1 MSARSI
7 PILFLKSFPDHKGR
21 PGQRGGSL
29 PKSSSEIDGDK
40 SHGARLPSSADISSL
55 KEARQYWLAHF
66 GGKTCRSTIHRKSGE
81 SVVDVYFD
89 PDNTH
94 AYTEK
99 KDRQNPGAGRQ
110 FSVRRAVLMSRI
122 LETIERPTV
131 TLESKGKTDLFFEKV
146 EANTHQCVALRWSDA
161 RGRYEFASAHIW
173 TDEELKQA
181 RRPPERGGLRGA
193 PIRGKRKS
201 PMQKAIG
208 PCSTVAVLESSD
220 SGILEDYPGDAR
232 CGGRSRHDESL
243 FFVADLVKALY
254 PDQEWTTVDVLQP
267 ITLVFPN
274 GHSYTLQAGE
284 YSFADNLLIKALEP
298 GQRWITVRPHG
309 DDSKGIPVLVQ
320 EHKPGS
326 GVFSVVA
333 GAGGRLNYL
342 KLRGIRPES
351 SYKEQARE
359 RQTQKRL
366 EAKEQKKR
374 DKENGLTENK
384 QAAKAAVRSQKLQK
398 QQDFIKTVADAMGW
412 QDHEFDESK
421 HAHLSDAAKNK
432 ARDQHHRELLKRA
445 HEAVNLQRDR
455 LVSDHEARDE
465 AGLGGVP
472 LTTEDA
478 DKLSVADLDP
488 VKPPSGGLGFS
499 TDYTARAEA
508 AGADEQAVKTEAAQV
523 KAAREA
529 DKTEAQKAG
538 AEKRKETA
546 EAIKEELETVR
557 DKPDTEVKAKLID
570 AKQAVAL
577 LKAQKALKLA
587 EKQASKAEKDIDKS
601 DRIKTYNLEVGGEDP
616 DLDTKVAEDLENN
629 LRTMRT
635 RAFLSETAGK
645 DDRLTRHVGAGAFNS
660 INALALAAGGDALV
674 DRSVVDVLG
683 IAGAAQ
689 VLARRLHNDLD
700 PREMERITEGFAN
713 FHVNHYMDT
722 AQAALDQAK
731 ELQQEAKGIELGE
744 AGDGHDLAAG
754 KELMR
759 KRLDALAESD
769 KILGTALGEME
780 ANAAL
785 VMALRQGRTDK
796 PFEVPLG
803 GMGDEDAIRQARA
816 IGLKPG
822 DYQIDKINGV
832 QVLTVT
838 PDGLDR
844 LAKPVDREDL
854 QRVRRNLDII
864 EGKQDEDNWLPLG
877 VANRPDLGMPDLKPG
892 VAPQLAEA
900 FRPGDNLEQS
910 LRDYIGGRTADGDT
924 PADILVDIQSQTFY
938 DQAGAD
944 RYAEYM
950 AALDKVAPLK
960 DEKGKPRRAE
970 ALTPEFQKM
979 ADEFTQSRY
988 GAKLSPLHRQQFA
1001 IDEKSVDALHRA
1013 LSAEPSGVAAYKPIG
1028 ELTNQ
1033 DQRALREF
1041 FYKNVAKEDPEAE
1054 SLRLRL
1060 ERVEKEEP
1068 EKEVED
1074 MFGEMSENPDWRE
1087 WKARR
1092 DTIAEQVNA
1101 ASLTWDKYTKLMRG
1115 NTNAYAAL
1123 QDLIRSKVSREFADN
1138 YNRLSPTS
1146 PLKVGRE
1153 VIRNNLNHLDA
1164 VDPQARDARLE
1175 KERALIDSL
1184 RNREGG
1190 KYAEG
1195 SVSDKLDAA
1204 RERQEAFGQ
1213 AQMGLFGGDDD
1224 LFGDDGKK
1232 VEEKPLGTDERHTL
1246 GHAAEGQIA
1255 RMMEIV
1261 GRNFKPGQ
1269 PVKLWQPSMNGSG
1282 IARQRAVKLID
1293 ANKRVML
1300 AAGVGSGK
1308 TAIGLGA
1315 FTHLQQQGKAKR
1327 GIFLVPS
1334 TVQGQF
1340 AGEALRYLDPNANGG
1355 KGFNWHI
1362 EPGASRNERIKSYKN
1377 QDHHFGVYTHAAFRD
1392 DMLHLGAKQAGI
1404 TESEM
1409 SDRLSKMIPKAR
1421 QDWIK
1426 SVMDKEGINYDYLMV
1441 DEGHDLLNRQGK
1453 ENSAMA
1459 NVIDS
1464 LSYQTPY
1471 YVNATAEGGFKN
1483 DVSEV
1488 FDTLAKMDPDR
1499 YTDRAAFMRRYGP
1512 NTESAK
1518 EGLRRE
1524 LARYF
1529 YPSNVDPGVK
1539 ADQRT
1544 ETIPLSEVQKTELKN
1559 IDRLVAKARIARME
1573 GRVDLDSLRSL
1584 SPSSFDGVPKEQHE
1598 IVGKSL
1604 NSGLGML
1611 KAAAQKRIIDDHPQS
1626 AKLDWI
1632 SRHASDRRGKPGVV
1646 FAHSLEAVKNIAT
1659 RLESEGHRVVT
1670 LTGADSAKE
1679 KDKKR
1684 LAFNPESGDASADI
1698 LIASDAGSV
1707 GLNLQSG
1714 RWLANYD
1721 TPSTAKTWRQRI
1733 GRIHR
1738 TGQHNDVEILDAIG
1752 DHPTEHAA
1760 RDRLKKKDQMRQLV
1774 TSPLES
1780 LDETGLAFY
1789 LRRRQENDN

>member
-803 GMGDEDAIRQARA
+803 AIGDEDAIRQVRA

-838 PDGLDR
+838 PEGLDR

-854 QRVRRNLDII
+854 ARVRRNLDII
-864 EGKQDEDNWLPLG
+864 EGRHDEENWLPLG

-892 VAPQLAEA
+892 VAPRLAEP
-900 FRPGDNLEQS
+900 FRLGDDLEQS

-924 PADILVDIQSQTFY
+924 PADILADIQSQTFY

-988 GAKLSPLHRQQFA
+988 GSKLSPLHRQQFT
-1001 IDEKSVDALHRA
+1001 IDENSVDALHRA

-1028 ELTNQ
+1028 ELTNP

-1054 SLRLRL
+1054 SLRHRL

-1087 WKARR
+1087 WKAQR
-1092 DTIAEQVNA
+1092 DTLAEQVNA

-1190 KYAEG
+1190 RYAAG
-1195 SVSDKLDAA
+1195 SVADKLDAA

-1213 AQMGLFGGDDD
+1213 AQMGLFGGEDD
-1224 LFGDDGKK
+1224 LFGDDTKK
-1232 VEEKPLGTDERHTL
+1232 VEDKPLGTDERYTL

-1255 RMMEIV
+1255 RMMAIV
-1261 GRNFKPGQ
+1261 GPNFKPGK
-1269 PVKLWQPSMNGSG
+1269 PTKLWQPSMNGSG
-1282 IARQRAVKLID
+1282 IARQRAIKHIV
-1293 ANKRVML
+1293 ANKRTVL
-1300 AAGVGSGK
+1300 AAGVGTGK
-1308 TAIGLGA
+1308 SLIGLGA
-1315 FTHLQQQGKAKR
+1315 FTHLHGLGQAKR
-1327 GIFLVPS
+1327 GLFLVPS
-1334 TVQGQF
+1334 AVQSQF
-1340 AGEALRYLDPNANGG
+1340 SGEALRYLEPG
-1355 KGFNWHI
+1355 KFNWHI
-1362 EPGASRNERIKSYKN
+1362 EPGASQAERIAAYK
-1377 QDHHFGVYTHAAFRD
+1377 DPSKHFAVMTHAGFRD
-1392 DMLHLGAKQAGI
+1392 DMIHLGAKHAGI
-1404 TESEM
+1404 SEKAM
-1409 SDRLSKMIPKAR
+1409 AERLGEMKPAEKRAWAKA
-1421 QDWIK
+1421 
-1426 SVMDKEGINYDYLMV
+1426 VMDKEGINFDYLNV
-1441 DEGHDLLNRQGK
+1441 DEGDNLLNRQGK
-1453 ENSAMA
+1453 ENSTMA
-1459 NVIDS
+1459 NVVDS
-1464 LSYQTPY
+1464 VSAHTPY
-1471 YVNATAEGGFKN
+1471 YVSASADPVKN
-1483 DVSEV
+1483 SVDEA
-1488 FDTLAKMDPDR
+1488 FDLLSKMDPER
-1499 YTDRAAFMRRYGP
+1499 YSDRAAFMRRYGP
-1512 NTESAK
+1512 NTKSAK

-1524 LARYF
+1524 LARHWF
-1529 YPSNVDPGVK
+1529 PSSIALGVK
-1539 ADQRT
+1539 ADKRE
-1544 ETIPLSEVQKTELKN
+1544 ETVELTPEQHSALK
-1559 IDRLVAKARIARME
+1559 DVARLAAKVRIARME
-1573 GRVDLDSLRSL
+1573 GKTDVDALKQL
-1584 SPSSFDGVPKEQHE
+1584 SPGSFEGVPDDQHE
-1598 IVGKSL
+1598 LVAKQL
-1604 NSGLGML
+1604 QAGLGMV
-1611 KAAAQKRIIDDHPQS
+1611 KTAATRRIIDAHPKG
-1626 AKLDWI
+1626 AKIERIAQLANE
-1632 SRHASDRRGKPGVV
+1632 RNGKPGVV
-1646 FAHSLEAVKNIAT
+1646 FAHSLEAVKAIAD
-1659 RLESEGHRVVT
+1659 RLKAEGHRVVT
-1670 LTGADSAKE
+1670 LTGGDSS
-1679 KDKKR
+1679 KDKEAKR
-1684 LAFNPESGDASADI
+1684 LKFQPEAGDPEADI
-1698 LIASDAGSV
+1698 LVASDAAAA
-1707 GLNLQSG
+1707 GLNLQRGQWLVHNDIPDTARTHAQRSG
-1714 RWLANYD
+1714 RIN
-1721 TPSTAKTWRQRI
+1721 RV
-1733 GRIHR
+1733 
-1738 TGQHNDVEILDAIG
+1738 GQKNDVELLDMVAN
-1752 DHPTEHAA
+1752 HPAERAV
-1760 RDRLKKKDQMRQLV
+1760 RERLKNKYALRELM

-1780 LDETGLAFY
+1780 LDDSGLAQF
-1789 LRRRQENDN
+1789 LQQHQAEASNQGNLF